1 MFDLVPLSNYFCVS
15 LIWIEFDLVELQFD
29 WVRLIMPGHA
39 ANQKY
44 CKTDHFVLML
54 MWKHQYSLH
63 ANALLQQYHQFIL
76 CLSAYF
82 KNTFK

>member
-54 MWKHQYSLH
+54 M
-63 ANALLQQYHQFIL
+63 
-76 CLSAYF
+76 
-82 KNTFK
+82 